1 MPQREG
7 EMRFAWL
14 TVQSNPIHQ
23 EQEPTLAK
31 CAVDLRSELTSKGEA
46 RGSRGVVLEWSKCM
60 WKLIL
65 VYGVR

>member
-1 MPQREG
+1 
-7 EMRFAWL
+7 MRFAWL

-46 RGSRGVVLEWSKCM
+46 RGSQG
-60 WKLIL
+60 
-65 VYGVR
+65 